1 MNAARSRC
9 AVPTLRFFP
18 PFARGSNTTNA
29 TGVVPLT
36 KSGAPTTA
44 QSFTPKP
51 SVSRFQRHRSICSV
65 PTRLPLTLMTSSDL
79 PWKVNPPP
87 FSFE

>member
-1 MNAARSRC
+1 M
-9 AVPTLRFFP
+9 
-18 PFARGSNTTNA
+18 
-29 TGVVPLT
+29 T